1 VAELTSLVEK
11 TLARAGVGPGAGLLV
26 ACSGGPDSVA
36 LLDLLHLLAPK
47 LQLILSVASLNHGLR
62 PEAGQ
67 EVALVEGLA
76 RERGLAFSTAT
87 ARPADFPRGRPSQE
101 GARLV
106 RLRFLERARREAGA
120 DWIALGH
127 TADDQAE
134 TVLMRLIRGAG
145 LKGLAGIP
153 LARGRLVRPLLD
165 LTRIQI
171 LDHLARRGLPF
182 VRDPSNEDR
191 HYLRARV
198 RFDILPLLREA
209 NPAAGAALARLA
221 EMARSEDELLDEL
234 AGERLDCLAESSPG
248 GLSLDAAGLGGL
260 PQAQARRVIRQ
271 ALSRVRGDLRR
282 LSLDHVDQILA
293 LTAKSSAQLSLPAG
307 LARREGTRLILS
319 GRAGEPPRVLEP
331 LEIPGP
337 GRYELSTGQRLEVSL
352 IEPPPAME
360 AAPDQALLDPAGLVW
375 PLLVRPPRPGDRI
388 RPLGLGG
395 SKKLSDLFIDRKVP
409 RSRRPL
415 TPVVVSGGEVVWVAG
430 QALSRLAALN
440 PGSRAAL
447 RLRLIS

>member
-1 VAELTSLVEK
+1 MAELTSLVEK
-11 TLARAGVGPGAGLLV
+11 ALARAGVGPGARVLV

-47 LQLILSVASLNHGLR
+47 LELILNLASLNHGLR

-76 RERGLAFSTAT
+76 RERGLAFFTAT

-127 TADDQAE
+127 NADDQAE

-153 LARGRLVRPLLD
+153 PVRGRLVRPLLS
-165 LTRIQI
+165 LTRSQI

-191 HYLRARV
+191 RYLRARV
-198 RFDILPLLREA
+198 RRDILPLLREA
-209 NPAAGAALARLA
+209 NPAAGAALSRLA
-221 EMARSEDELLDEL
+221 EVARSEDGFLDEL
-234 AGERLDCLAESSPG
+234 AGERLDSLAEAIPG
-248 GLSLDAAGLGGL
+248 GLSLDAAGLAGL
-260 PQAQARRVIRQ
+260 SPALARRVVRQ

-282 LSLDHVDQILA
+282 LSLDHVDQILT
-293 LTAKSSAQLSLPAG
+293 LTAKSSARLSLPTG
-307 LARREGTRLILS
+307 RARREGARLILS
-319 GRAGEPPRVLEP
+319 GRGGEPLSVLEP
-331 LEIPGP
+331 MEISGP
-337 GRYELSTGQRLEVSL
+337 GLFELSTGQGLEVSL
-352 IEPPPAME
+352 VEPVPALE
-360 AAPDQALLDPAGLVW
+360 ADPDQALLDPARLVW
-375 PLLVRPPRPGDRI
+375 PLLIRPPRPGDRI
-388 RPLGLGG
+388 KPLGLDG

-409 RSRRPL
+409 RGRRAL

-430 QALSRLAALN
+430 QALSRLAALT
-440 PGSRAAL
+440 PGSRSAL
-447 RLRLIS
+447 RLRLTT